1 MPPPPPGA
9 GAGDVTVVVFDGVE
23 GWELAPN
30 QFHCVKPK
38 KRMMSTKSAMIA
50 AAIPAPAPAVVPSV
64 STTSEPTGL
73 Q

>member
-1 MPPPPPGA
+1 
-9 GAGDVTVVVFDGVE
+9 VTVVVFGGAEDCD
-23 GWELAPN
+23 LDPN

-38 KRMMSTKSAMIA
+38 KRSISTKSAIIA
-50 AAIPAPAPAVVPSV
+50 AAIPAPAPAVVPSL

>member
-1 MPPPPPGA
+1 M
-9 GAGDVTVVVFDGVE
+9 TVVGFEGVE
-23 GWELAPN
+23 YGALVPN
-30 QFHCVKPK
+30 QFHRLKPK
-38 KRMMSTKSAMIA
+38 KRRMSTKSAMIA